1 MLSRRLR
8 PRALQMRETVA
19 VERPSAAAMWLWVW
33 RSRRQASTASAVAS
47 GVWLG
52 NECGREER
60 SRKPSTPSVRKR
72 LTHLSTVFQLA
83 LNWRAASALESPLS
97 TTARTMS
104 SRPLGVS
111 RALLWVSIRFVP
123 RESLRFGDIS
133 FANRIEWTT
142 SCKFTFRP
150 RERGETIALAQ
161 CNPRSHRPDEWNK
174 ADGQAVN
181 QHRQRRTDPE
191 EIGELVLT

>member
-1 MLSRRLR
+1 MASSRPR
-8 PRALQMRETVA
+8 PRAVQMRETVA
-19 VERPSAAAMWLWVW
+19 VDRPSLAAMWPWVW
-33 RSRRQASTASAVAS
+33 RLRRRASTVSAVAS

-52 NECGREER
+52 NEWGRDGR
-60 SRKPSTPSVRKR
+60 SRKPSTPSSRKR
-72 LTHLSTVFQLA
+72 ASHLATVLGVV

-161 CNPRSHRPDEWNK
+161 CNPRSHRPDDWNK
-174 ADGQAVN
+174 ADGQAV
-181 QHRQRRTDPE
+181 
-191 EIGELVLT
+191 